1 MSPLVR
7 ILLRYGSGLLIAKGL
22 LDSETGNMLATDPDI
37 ARSLELF
44 LGTAMAAASEVW
56 FILAKRY
63 GWRT

>member
-22 LDSETGNMLATDPDI
+22 LDAETGNMLVDDPDV
-37 ARSLELF
+37 ARSLELA

-56 FILAKRY
+56 FFLAKRF
-63 GWRT
+63 GWNT